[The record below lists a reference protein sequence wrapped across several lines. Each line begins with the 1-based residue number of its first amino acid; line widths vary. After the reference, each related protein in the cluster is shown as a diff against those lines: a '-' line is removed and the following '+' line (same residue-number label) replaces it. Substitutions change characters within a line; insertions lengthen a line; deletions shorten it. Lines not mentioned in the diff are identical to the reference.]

1 MECQRRHWPKHKREC
16 VKAEKTPLGS
26 GYNPILLSLSL
37 FLLARRNSTLN
48 SQFHFHLLSRPA
60 SHVPSTWVSHNLPM
74 LMQKALQMR
83 IHYTDMVIVL
93 GTATSTYAL

>member
-1 MECQRRHWPKHKREC
+1 
-16 VKAEKTPLGS
+16 
-26 GYNPILLSLSL
+26 
-37 FLLARRNSTLN
+37 
-48 SQFHFHLLSRPA
+48 
-60 SHVPSTWVSHNLPM
+60 M